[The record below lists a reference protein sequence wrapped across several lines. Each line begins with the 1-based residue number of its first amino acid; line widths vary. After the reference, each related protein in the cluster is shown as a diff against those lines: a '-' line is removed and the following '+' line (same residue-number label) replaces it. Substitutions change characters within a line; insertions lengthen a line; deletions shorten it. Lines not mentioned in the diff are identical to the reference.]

1 MIRHLLSAVLATLP
15 AMLVASAVFMCF
27 EEDAYYTRP
36 WQVASIVFLAASFL
50 LGLRCLA
57 RRTEQPD
64 SISTIRQRF
73 IVYPFLAWMLAV
85 LVLFGLSFTPM
96 VLGQDNGDGAN
107 GYAECVFFAVSS
119 SIVYSGMALLI
130 ILLNSMLL
138 APLLRVV
145 SVKMLR

>member
-1 MIRHLLSAVLATLP
+1 M
-15 AMLVASAVFMCF
+15 
-27 EEDAYYTRP
+27 
-36 WQVASIVFLAASFL
+36 
-50 LGLRCLA
+50 
-57 RRTEQPD
+57 
-64 SISTIRQRF
+64 
-73 IVYPFLAWMLAV
+73 VYPFLAWMLAV
-85 LVLFGLSFTPM
+85 AVLFGLSFSPM

-119 SIVYSGMALLI
+119 SIVYSGMRVLI